1 MRIAYPLSEEKHHT
15 EELCHGM
22 LIKVT
27 MSCRLTRSS
36 TSTPYENAD
45 KRFRANGKTK
55 IARTLHIVF
64 FLWLVV
70 SVALILTAISQRR
83 AIIELL
89 KTASAASTPA
99 TLTFPAQPWNPWTY
113 GAQSLACDLPSLIGE
128 EKRHVE
134 DLCHR
139 SWHRTPVGS

>member
-1 MRIAYPLSEEKHHT
+1 
-15 EELCHGM
+15 
-22 LIKVT
+22 
-27 MSCRLTRSS
+27 MSYRMTRTS
-36 TSTPYENAD
+36 TSTPFENAD
-45 KRFRANGKTK
+45 KRFRANGKTE

-89 KTASAASTPA
+89 KRASAASAPA

-113 GAQSLACDLPSLIGE
+113 GAQSLA
-128 EKRHVE
+128 
-134 DLCHR
+134 
-139 SWHRTPVGS
+139 